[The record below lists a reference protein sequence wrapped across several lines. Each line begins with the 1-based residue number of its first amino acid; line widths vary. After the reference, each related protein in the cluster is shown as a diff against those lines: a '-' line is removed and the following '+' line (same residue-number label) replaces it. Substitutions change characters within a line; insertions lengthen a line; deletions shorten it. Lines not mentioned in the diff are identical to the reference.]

1 MRQAAGR
8 VRKGA
13 RRIERADALAGGAAE
28 RTRYPAGGTFS
39 DRMPASRRDFI
50 RQGAALGALATL
62 PGCVSA
68 ARSAPASAGAS
79 PVAAR
84 PPVGPVALA
93 TWNNQGAAAAAWD
106 VLRAGGWALDAVEQG
121 ARVPEADPDD
131 TSVGLGGRP
140 DRDGRVTLDACVMDE
155 RHRCGAVAAL
165 EDILHP
171 VSVARR
177 VMEAT
182 PHVLL
187 VGDGARQFALDEGF
201 EPTDLLTAESEAAW
215 REWTREA
222 EARPAINSERR
233 DLPVEED
240 HDTIGIV
247 ALDAAG
253 RLCGA
258 CTTSGWAFKRRGR
271 VGDSP
276 IIGAGLYVDGE
287 VGAASATGH
296 GEEMIRMA
304 AAHTIVEAM
313 RYGRAPQQACR
324 EAVER
329 LRRVTPSDVAE
340 IQAGVL
346 ALGVDGR
353 VGAFSLQP
361 GFNYVVTLPD
371 GAAAPDGDVTARVA
385 VPGGTTYVVEAP
397 ALLG

>member
-1 MRQAAGR
+1 M
-8 VRKGA
+8 
-13 RRIERADALAGGAAE
+13 
-28 RTRYPAGGTFS
+28 S
-39 DRMPASRRDFI
+39 ASRRDFL

-62 PGCVSA
+62 PRCAS
-68 ARSAPASAGAS
+68 PASSTAS
-79 PVAAR
+79 PMADR
-84 PPVGPVALA
+84 SPVGPVALA
-93 TWNNQGAAAAAWD
+93 TWNNQAAAAAAWD

-121 ARVPEADPDD
+121 ARIPEADPAD

-171 VSVARR
+171 VSVARK
-177 VMEAT
+177 VMEET
-182 PHVLL
+182 PHVML
-187 VGDGARQFALDEGF
+187 VGDGARQFALEQGF
-201 EPTDLLTAESEAAW
+201 EPTDLLTAESREAW
-215 REWTREA
+215 ENWTRETDY
-222 EARPAINSERR
+222 RPAINSERR

-247 ALDAAG
+247 ALDTEG

-258 CTTSGWAFKRRGR
+258 CTTSGWAFKLRGR

-304 AAHTIVEAM
+304 AAHTIIEAM

-329 LRRVTPSDVAE
+329 LRRVTPSNPAD
-340 IQAGVL
+340 IQAGFL

-353 VGAFSLQP
+353 VGGFALQP

-371 GAAAPDGDVTARVA
+371 GTAAPEGEVTQRVA

>member
-1 MRQAAGR
+1 M
-8 VRKGA
+8 
-13 RRIERADALAGGAAE
+13 
-28 RTRYPAGGTFS
+28 S
-39 DRMPASRRDFI
+39 ASRRDFL

-62 PGCVSA
+62 PRCASA
-68 ARSAPASAGAS
+68 ARP
-79 PVAAR
+79 PAAR

-121 ARVPEADPDD
+121 ARVPEADPAD

-155 RHRCGAVAAL
+155 RHRCGAVAAI

-171 VSVARR
+171 VSVARK
-177 VMEAT
+177 VMEET
-182 PHVLL
+182 PHVML
-187 VGDGARQFALDEGF
+187 VGDGARQFALDQGF
-201 EPTDLLTAESEAAW
+201 EATNLLTAESEAAW
-215 REWTREA
+215 QSWTRETDY
-222 EARPAINSERR
+222 RPAINSERR

-247 ALDAAG
+247 ALDADG

-258 CTTSGWAFKRRGR
+258 CTTSGWAFKMRGR

-296 GEEMIRMA
+296 GEEMVRMA

-340 IQAGVL
+340 IQAGFL
-346 ALGVDGR
+346 ALSLDGR
-353 VGAFSLQP
+353 VGGFALQP

-371 GAAAPDGDVTARVA
+371 GADAPEGDVTQRVP